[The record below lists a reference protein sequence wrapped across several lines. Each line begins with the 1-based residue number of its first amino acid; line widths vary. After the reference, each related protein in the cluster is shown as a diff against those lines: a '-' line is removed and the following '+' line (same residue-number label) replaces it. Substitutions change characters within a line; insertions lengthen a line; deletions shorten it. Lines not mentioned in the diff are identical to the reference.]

1 MSLINVGQ
9 YFFNPK
15 NVVFVNLK
23 YIEHDDISISLSES
37 ELAGLYPESQ
47 RGVLV
52 KLKWDAIQ
60 GQETHSIV
68 FYNDEAKILRKY
80 FKDVENPDVQ
90 FLN

>member
-1 MSLINVGQ
+1 MSLVNVGQ

-15 NVVFVNLK
+15 NVVFVDLK

-37 ELAGLYPESQ
+37 ELARYYPENQ

-52 KLKWDAIQ
+52 KLKWDAK
-60 GQETHSIV
+60 QEVEIGSFV
-68 FYNDEAKILRKY
+68 VYDNEAEMLRKY
-80 FKDVENPDVQ
+80 FKDVENSDIQ

>member
-1 MSLINVGQ
+1 MSLVNVGQ

-15 NVVFVNLK
+15 NVVFVDLK

-52 KLKWDAIQ
+52 KLKWDAK
-60 GQETHSIV
+60 QEVEIRSFV
-68 FYNDEAKILRKY
+68 VYDNEAEMLRKY
-80 FKDVENPDVQ
+80 FKDVENSDIQ